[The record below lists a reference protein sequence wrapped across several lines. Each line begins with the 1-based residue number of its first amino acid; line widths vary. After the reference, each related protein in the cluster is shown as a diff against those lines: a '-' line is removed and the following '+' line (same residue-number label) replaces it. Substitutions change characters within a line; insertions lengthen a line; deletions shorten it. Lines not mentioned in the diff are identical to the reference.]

1 MNWLINKIKPLI
13 KKLPRGKKSLDI
25 GENAWIKCNQC
36 QTMLYAEDLEKTIY
50 VCPNCDSHI
59 KIHPKIRLKQLFD
72 NGVFEEIKYPAGF
85 SDPLGFKDSKTYKER
100 FNQAKSKTGLD
111 DTFLIGSGKINGLP
125 TTVAAMSFEFMGGSC
140 GAAASEAMVKAAE
153 HAVTNNTPL
162 VVFTCSGGMR
172 MQENQFSLQALP
184 KTTIAVQ
191 MVKDAKL
198 PYIVILTNP
207 TSGGTTASFGMLG
220 DITLAEPKALICFA
234 GPRVISSTVGETLPD
249 GFQRSEYL
257 LDHGF
262 IDQIVHRSEI
272 KNKLTQI
279 LSLLLKRAA

>member
-1 MNWLINKIKPLI
+1 MNWLTKFVKPII
-13 KKLPRGKKSLDI
+13 KKLPGGKKSLDV
-25 GENAWIKCNQC
+25 AKDSWIKCNQC
-36 QTMLYAEDLEKTIY
+36 QTMLYADDLEKTIY
-50 VCPNCDSHI
+50 VCSNCDEHLQ
-59 KIHPKIRLKQLFD
+59 IHPKIRLRQLFD
-72 NGVFEEIKYPAGF
+72 GGTYEEIKYPANF

-100 FNQAKSKTGLD
+100 FYAAKEKTGLD
-111 DTFLIGSGKINGLP
+111 DAFLIGYGKINSLS
-125 TTVAAMSFEFMGGSC
+125 TTVVSMSFDFMGGSC
-140 GAAASEAMVKAAE
+140 GAAGSEAMVKAAE

-172 MQENQFSLQALP
+172 MQENQYSLQALP

-198 PYIVILTNP
+198 PYCVVLTNP
-207 TSGGTTASFGMLG
+207 TSGGVTASFGMLG

-234 GPRVISSTVGETLPD
+234 GPRVISNTVGETLPD

-257 LDHGF
+257 FASGF
-262 IDQIVHRSEI
+262 VDQIVHR
-272 KNKLTQI
+272 KDVKDKLSQI

>member
-13 KKLPRGKKSLDI
+13 KKLPGGKKSLDI

-50 VCPNCDSHI
+50 VCPNCDDHI
-59 KIHPKIRLKQLFD
+59 KIHPRIRLKQLFD
-72 NGVFEEIKYPAGF
+72 GGVFEEIKYPAGF
-85 SDPLGFKDSKTYKER
+85 SDPLSFKDSKTYKER
-100 FNQAKSKTGLD
+100 FNLAKDKTGLD
-111 DTFLIGSGKINGLP
+111 DTFLIGSGKINGLA

-153 HAVTNNTPL
+153 HSVTHNTPL
-162 VVFTCSGGMR
+162 IVFTCSGGMR

-191 MVKDAKL
+191 MVKEAKL
-198 PYIVILTNP
+198 PYLVVLTNP
-207 TSGGTTASFGMLG
+207 TSGGVSASFGMLG

-262 IDQIVHRSEI
+262 IDQIVHRTEI

>member
-13 KKLPRGKKSLDI
+13 KKLPGGKKNLDI
-25 GENAWIKCNQC
+25 GEDAWIKCSQC

-50 VCPNCDSHI
+50 VCPTCDFHL
-59 KIHPKIRLKQLFD
+59 KVHPRVRLKHLFD
-72 NGVFEEIKYPAGF
+72 DGKYEEIKYESRF
-85 SDPLGFKDSKTYKER
+85 IDPLNFKDSKTYKQRWHEAR
-100 FNQAKSKTGLD
+100 EKSGLD
-111 DTFLIGSGKINGLP
+111 EVFLIGYGKINDIP
-125 TTVAAMSFEFMGGSC
+125 TTVAAMSWQFMGGSVGPA
-140 GAAASEAMVKAAE
+140 GAEAMVKAAE
-153 HAVTNNTPL
+153 HSVTTNTPL

-172 MQENQFSLQALP
+172 MQTSMLSLQALP

-198 PYIVILTNP
+198 PYLICFCDA
-207 TSGGTTASFGMLG
+207 TSGGVSASFGSLG
-220 DITLAEPKALICFA
+220 DITLAEPNALICFA
-234 GPRVISSTVGETLPD
+234 GPRVIQSTVGETLPD
-249 GFQRSEYL
+249 GFQRSEFL
-257 LDHGF
+257 LKHGF

>member
-13 KKLPRGKKSLDI
+13 KKLPGGKKSLDI

-50 VCPNCDSHI
+50 VCPNCDDHI
-59 KIHPKIRLKQLFD
+59 KIHPKIRLKHLFD
-72 NGVFEEIKYPAGF
+72 DGVFEEIKYPAGF

-100 FNQAKSKTGLD
+100 FNQAKNKTGLD

-279 LSLLLKRAA
+279 ISLLLKRAA

>member
-13 KKLPRGKKSLDI
+13 KKLPGGKKSLDI
-25 GENAWIKCNQC
+25 SENAWIKCNQC

-50 VCPNCDSHI
+50 VCPNCDDHI
-59 KIHPKIRLKQLFD
+59 KIHPKIRLKHLFD
-72 NGVFEEIKYPAGF
+72 DGVFEEIKYPAGF

-100 FNQAKSKTGLD
+100 FNQAKIKTGLD
-111 DTFLIGSGKINGLP
+111 DTFLIGSGKINGLA
-125 TTVAAMSFEFMGGSC
+125 TTVASMSWDFMAGSC

-249 GFQRSEYL
+249 GFQKSEYL

>member
-1 MNWLINKIKPLI
+1 
-13 KKLPRGKKSLDI
+13 
-25 GENAWIKCNQC
+25 
-36 QTMLYAEDLEKTIY
+36 
-50 VCPNCDSHI
+50 
-59 KIHPKIRLKQLFD
+59 
-72 NGVFEEIKYPAGF
+72 
-85 SDPLGFKDSKTYKER
+85 
-100 FNQAKSKTGLD
+100 
-111 DTFLIGSGKINGLP
+111 
-125 TTVAAMSFEFMGGSC
+125 MSFEFMGGSC

>member
-50 VCPNCDSHI
+50 VCPNCDDHI
-59 KIHPKIRLKQLFD
+59 KIHPKIRLKHLFD
-72 NGVFEEIKYPAGF
+72 DGVFEEIKYPAGF

>member
-1 MNWLINKIKPLI
+1 MNWLINKVKPLI
-13 KKLPRGKKSLDI
+13 KKLPGGKKSLGV
-25 GENAWIKCNQC
+25 GEDAWIKCNQC
-36 QTMLYAEDLEKTIY
+36 QTMLYAEDLKKTIN
-50 VCPNCDSHI
+50 VCPTCDFHL
-59 KIHPKIRLKQLFD
+59 KIHPRSRLKHLFD
-72 NGVFEEIKYPAGF
+72 DGKFEEIKYESRF
-85 SDPLGFKDSKTYKER
+85 IDPLNFRDSKTYKER
-100 FNQAKSKTGLD
+100 WHEARKKSGLD
-111 DTFLIGSGKINGLP
+111 EVFLIGYGKINDIR
-125 TTVAAMSFEFMGGSC
+125 TTVAAMSWQFMGGSVGPA
-140 GAAASEAMVKAAE
+140 GAEAMVKAAE
-153 HAVTNNTPL
+153 HSVTSNTPL

-172 MQENQFSLQALP
+172 MQTSMLSLQALP

-198 PYIVILTNP
+198 PYIVCFCDA
-207 TSGGTTASFGMLG
+207 TSGGVSASFGSLG
-220 DITLAEPKALICFA
+220 DITIAEPNALICFA